1 MIYPFPGYQNPVL
14 AFRPLISCF
23 CLLSLLLCCKIGG
36 CRRVSPGSPAPQ
48 LTDLRSQISGV
59 EELLEE
65 FRKQLQQ
72 QRHQQ
77 DSGQEEEEDG
87 WQDRHKHD
95 GTDIQR
101 QLQEV
106 AVRPAGDVGED
117 LCNFNQLEDYIIRT
131 KDSLEAGASFLKAP
145 GEVYSW
151 KQCLEVCC
159 LERSCSAAVVERS
172 ARGLGCFLFDCI
184 HRGRNVC
191 QFSQHRDYS
200 SFTLSGRNVT
210 STWDGWTPLK
220 ASSATQESDKL
231 PISNAGQDVVLQLP
245 VDWVILDG
253 RESTDDHA
261 IVRYEWTLL
270 RGDPLVDM
278 KVTQPGT
285 LKLSHLQEGVYTLQL
300 TVTDTSGQKSSD
312 NVSVNVLP
320 AEHHVSASTT
330 CNGVCS
336 RYQFICDDGCC
347 IDITLACDRVVQ
359 CPDGSDEAFC
369 QNFSS
374 GRKTVI
380 HITEKTESHAD
391 TGEMTD
397 TENNPAIEK
406 SKVTG
411 KSSMSTNKE
420 KNQSLSQES
429 PYYSLLN
436 TGTMVRPMTTDPRGH
451 LKAASGTVSP
461 NTDKDTEESNF
472 FISKD
477 IPQGSGHPAPET
489 GAVLPLAL
497 GLAITSLLLLMVICR
512 LRLVRQ
518 KLKNARPLTSEESDY
533 LINGMY
539 L

>member
-1 MIYPFPGYQNPVL
+1 MMYPFPGYHNPVL
-14 AFRPLISCF
+14 GVRPVISCI
-23 CLLSLLLCCKIGG
+23 CLLLCCEIGG
-36 CRRVSPGSPAPQ
+36 CRRGSPGSPAPQ

-72 QRHQQ
+72 QRHR
-77 DSGQEEEEDG
+77 QESEEEDG
-87 WQDRHKHD
+87 WQSRHRHGNGRD
-95 GTDIQR
+95 GTEEEAMQQ

-117 LCNFNQLEDYIIRT
+117 VCNFNQLEDHIIRT
-131 KDSLEAGASFLKAP
+131 KDSLEAGATFLKAP

-151 KQCLEVCC
+151 RQCLEACC
-159 LERSCSAAVVERS
+159 MDTGCSAAVVERS
-172 ARGLGCFLFDCI
+172 ARGLSCFLFDCTA
-184 HRGRNVC
+184 RGRNVC

-200 SFTLSGRNVT
+200 SFTLSARNAT
-210 STWDGWTPLK
+210 LP
-220 ASSATQESDKL
+220 ASSATQENDKL
-231 PISNAGQDVVLQLP
+231 PISNAGEDVVLQLP

-320 AEHHVSASTT
+320 AEHQVSASTT
-330 CNGVCS
+330 CTGVCN

-380 HITEKTESHAD
+380 HITEKTESHSE
-391 TGEMTD
+391 TGKTTE
-397 TENNPAIEK
+397 TENSLALEK
-406 SKVTG
+406 PRVTG
-411 KSSMSTNKE
+411 KISVSMNN
-420 KNQSLSQES
+420 NQSLPQES
-429 PYYSLLN
+429 PYNSMLS
-436 TGTMVRPMTTDPRGH
+436 TGTD
-451 LKAASGTVSP
+451 SQ

-512 LRLVRQ
+512 LRLVRK